1 MFSFRVSVK
10 QCCLFLPTVHADSL
24 NSVFEFKHWS
34 FEPDP
39 CLAVNMETTS
49 DVVGPEEVAYLKRER
64 KFARR
69 MLTSKCNTIERLL
82 KSLVS
87 SRRSIGILQGEAEEV
102 LGRWQNATETI
113 WRSIEND
120 DEAEAETQAQ
130 EIYDL
135 RFQNIKEQVEVY
147 LLQRQDEP
155 SSTGSIRLG
164 ASSNGDTE
172 ENSQTQE
179 YITNTA
185 QHHNSVEPVWPE
197 EQTGARLPEQPINQ
211 QRSDQLIQVRLA
223 AHQAQ

>member
-1 MFSFRVSVK
+1 
-10 QCCLFLPTVHADSL
+10 
-24 NSVFEFKHWS
+24 
-34 FEPDP
+34 
-39 CLAVNMETTS
+39 
-49 DVVGPEEVAYLKRER
+49 
-64 KFARR
+64 

-87 SRRSIGILQGEAEEV
+87 SRRSIGILQGEAEEF